1 MIEVT
6 NKIYIQR
13 FFATILPISDIFKA
27 VTYTQYEGDKKV
39 PWYYKQVKGETCT
52 LDLTK
57 PLNEIFAGMKS
68 NTRNEIKRAI
78 KEGIEFDV
86 NYCYET
92 FVLFY
97 NKFCERKNLESKI
110 EICTLTKYNKT
121 IITVAK
127 YGNIVLAMHATVI
140 NKRDK
145 EAMLLYSCSQRLDN
159 NVDKK
164 MIGWGNR
171 FLHYKEFE
179 LFKES
184 GITRYEW
191 NGVCTNP
198 NNPDIYNIS
207 LFKLAFGGEAKPSLG
222 LRTPLFVVLKNM
234 QRIFKRV
241 GKFISK

>member
-1 MIEVT
+1 MIEVI

-13 FFATILPISDIFKA
+13 FFASKLPISDLFKA
-27 VTYTQYEGDKKV
+27 VTYTQYEGKNKV

-57 PLNEIFAGMKS
+57 PLTEILAGMKS

-78 KEGIEFDV
+78 KEGIDFET

-92 FVLFY
+92 FVPFY
-97 NKFCERKNLESKI
+97 NNFCESKNLENKI
-110 EICTLTKYNKT
+110 EVNTLTKYDKT

-127 YGNIVLAMHATVI
+127 YDNIVLAMHAIVI
-140 NKRDK
+140 NEKDK
-145 EAMLLYSCSQRLDN
+145 EAMLLYSCSQRLNDN
-159 NVDKK
+159 ISKK

-179 LFKES
+179 LFKEL
-184 GITRYEW
+184 GIKRYEW
-191 NGVCTNP
+191 NGICTNP
-198 NNPDIYNIS
+198 NNSDIYNIS

-222 LRTPLFVVLKNM
+222 LRTPLFMLLKDIH
-234 QRIFKRV
+234 RIFKEAKR
-241 GKFISK
+241 FIIK